1 MKNESAPA
9 APEPEAETRAQPP
22 AGNLLDMAKA
32 RIMHRAERQK
42 QRLIREASAFA
53 GAKVKR
59 DEFDEGDELPPARAR
74 PDKKFSA
81 KSIFE
86 MPNLSSMKKKKRKLS
101 WTGISFVLAV
111 VVPTILTGL
120 YFAFIASPQYEVES
134 QFAVRGSSQ
143 SSLSA
148 LGLSTLMGTSAQ
160 AGDSYIVADYIH
172 SKQVLQDMNDQ
183 VGLDVRQLYARD
195 GIDFLYQIAGAE
207 PLDEFVSYWQDM
219 VNVSFNSTTGNVTL
233 QVYAFTPEDAKKI
246 TDAVL
251 LVAENLVNRLSE
263 ESRNQYIDVV
273 NKQVERTEN
282 RLASVR
288 EQMSHLRQT
297 EQAID
302 PTALATM
309 ESSIIG
315 SIEEQLASVRTRY
328 RALLDTVSRD
338 APSAKVLERQIVALE
353 AQLAEQKARVGAG
366 TTKKTGR
373 NPDSATST
381 ISDVIDKFSKLTIEQ
396 EFAVKAYSTSL
407 AGLEAALVEA
417 QKQER
422 FFATYVTPRL
432 PEIAMYP
439 QRVLNTM
446 LGFMLF
452 FAVWLI
458 GFFAY
463 KSIKDHAI

>member
-1 MKNESAPA
+1 MKNESPPA
-9 APEPEAETRAQPP
+9 APELDAETRAVPP
-22 AGNLLDMAKA
+22 ASNLLDMAKA

-59 DEFDEGDELPPARAR
+59 DEFDEGDELPPATARA
-74 PDKKFSA
+74 DKKFSA

-86 MPNLSSMKKKKRKLS
+86 MPNLSSMKKKSKVN
-101 WTGISFVLAV
+101 WTAISFVLAV

-134 QFAVRGSSQ
+134 QFAVRGSSE
-143 SSLSA
+143 SSLGA

-172 SKQVLQDMNDQ
+172 SKQVLQDMIDQ
-183 VGLDVRQLYARD
+183 LGLDVRQLYARD
-195 GIDFLYQIAGAE
+195 GIDFVYKIAGAE

-233 QVYAFTPEDAKKI
+233 QVYAFTAEDAKKI
-246 TDAVL
+246 TDGIL

-273 NKQVERTEN
+273 NKQVQRTEN

-288 EQMSHLRQT
+288 EQMSQLRQT

-302 PTALATM
+302 PAALATM

-328 RALLDTVSRD
+328 KALLNTVSRD

-373 NPDSATST
+373 NPDTASGT

-452 FAVWLI
+452 FAIWLI

>member
-1 MKNESAPA
+1 MTKESAPVV
-9 APEPEAETRAQPP
+9 PEPEAETRVQPQ
-22 AGNLLDMAKA
+22 ASNLLDMAKA

-42 QRLIREASAFA
+42 RRLIREASAAA

-59 DEFDEGDELPPARAR
+59 DEFDDDDELPGSKTEPG
-74 PDKKFSA
+74 KKFST

-86 MPNLSSMKKKKRKLS
+86 MPNFAKKKRKKVN
-101 WTGISFVLAV
+101 WAAISFALAV
-111 VVPTILTGL
+111 IVPTILTGL
-120 YFAFIASPQYEVES
+120 YFAFIASPQFEVQS
-134 QFAVRGSSQ
+134 QFAVRGANQ
-143 SSLSA
+143 SSLNA
-148 LGLSTLMGTSAQ
+148 LGLGSLMGTSPQ

-172 SKQVLQDMNDQ
+172 SQQVLQDMKDQ
-183 VGLDVRQLYARD
+183 LGLDIREVYARD
-195 GIDFLYQIAGAE
+195 SIDFVYKSDVAA
-207 PLDEFVSYWQDM
+207 PFDEFVNYWQDM

-233 QVYAFTPEDAKKI
+233 QVYAFTPEDAKRV
-246 TDAVL
+246 TDAIL

-263 ESRNQYIDVV
+263 ESRNQYLGVV

-288 EQMSHLRQT
+288 EQMSQLRQT

-302 PTALATM
+302 PTSLATM

-328 RALLDTVSRD
+328 RALMNTVSRD
-338 APSAKVLERQIVALE
+338 APSAKVLERQIFALE
-353 AQLAEQKARVGAG
+353 AQLSEQKARLGSG
-366 TTKKTGR
+366 STKKTGR
-373 NPDSATST
+373 NPDAASDNV
-381 ISDVIDKFSKLTIEQ
+381 SDVIDRFAKLTVEQ

-407 AGLEAALVEA
+407 AGLETALVEA

-422 FFATYVTPRL
+422 FFATYVSPRL

-446 LGFMLF
+446 LGFMAF
-452 FAVWLI
+452 FAAWLI

>member
-1 MKNESAPA
+1 
-9 APEPEAETRAQPP
+9 
-22 AGNLLDMAKA
+22 MAKA

-59 DEFDEGDELPPARAR
+59 DEFDEGDELPPATARA
-74 PDKKFSA
+74 DKKFSA

-86 MPNLSSMKKKKRKLS
+86 MPNLSSMKKKSKVN
-101 WTGISFVLAV
+101 WTAISFVLAV

-172 SKQVLQDMNDQ
+172 SKQVLQDMIDQ
-183 VGLDVRQLYARD
+183 VGLDARQLYARD
-195 GIDFLYQIAGAE
+195 DIDFVYKIAGTE

-233 QVYAFTPEDAKKI
+233 QVYAFTAEDAKKI
-246 TDAVL
+246 TDGIL

-263 ESRNQYIDVV
+263 ESRNQYIEVV

-288 EQMSHLRQT
+288 EQMSQLRQT

-302 PTALATM
+302 PAALATM

-328 RALLDTVSRD
+328 KALLNTVSRD
-338 APSAKVLERQIVALE
+338 APSARVLERQIVALE
-353 AQLAEQKARVGAG
+353 AQLAEQKARVGPG

-373 NPDSATST
+373 NPDAAAGT

-422 FFATYVTPRL
+422 FFATYVMPRL

-439 QRVLNTM
+439 QRMLNTM

-452 FAVWLI
+452 CAVWLI